1 MSLMPF
7 SGFVDLDDLK
17 STLLALAVDPSIGG
31 MLVLG
36 PKGTGK
42 SSLTRAFAEL
52 LPEIEV
58 VIGCSFGCS
67 PSSVQ
72 DLCSDCASRLNEQGK
87 LAHITR
93 KMSIVDLPIGV
104 TDDRV
109 IGSLNI
115 EQTLRDGKIHF
126 EPGLLARAHRNIL
139 YVDEVNLLPDH
150 IVDLIL
156 DAASYGWNVVER
168 EGISLRHPARFILIG
183 TMNPE
188 EGELRP
194 QLLDR
199 FAVSVVV
206 QTVLDPQIRAEVVR
220 RNIEFET
227 NRQLFTS
234 NWQSTQNK
242 IRTQV
247 ENARE
252 HLKDVF
258 VSDQTIGII
267 TRVCGKL
274 SVDGYRPDI
283 VATKVAR
290 ALAALDDRR
299 EIRPDDSLKGLKLA
313 LSHRTRAGGL
323 KPPATQQEI
332 EKEFREAITAQQLK
346 PPSMSAAN
354 LPANQTSGASPQRK
368 NFLRN
373 LYARTP
379 SDTPNMVPG
388 PKKRSAKWRVIGY
401 VLFVAGVTCLYFLVR
416 LGIFLTLMGLL
427 ALFVLL
433 VKIFR
438 RSKIGGITS
447 YSLYRR
453 PTTRNQKM
461 ATSSIIAWPNARK
474 LLGKGIAEG
483 KQLIEGTP
491 TKSREAKLDLEKI
504 MSRARWWGRR
514 KGVAGRGRLVSYKN
528 FRGTANHD
536 VAIATSIRLAAR
548 RGRPL
553 RIRREDLRA
562 NVREGRVRASIILLL
577 DSSESMID
585 SLGKVREAIRAVKKS
600 TARMRDRVGL
610 IVFKGDEAH
619 VLQHPTS
626 NFNLIMQKLTNVG
639 LSGFTPLA
647 VGMMKAVRLAR
658 AEEARGYAPVLVMAT
673 DGVANVSV
681 PRFSNFRLLAPD
693 PTDDAVM
700 VSRRIASNKWK
711 TIVANMAHV
720 SENGPKDLVVGTQ
733 LMMDI
738 ARTTRGIYVGFPR
751 REKEPVVQD
760 MSMHTL
766 TNLSL
771 NGTKEECKTY

>member
-7 SGFVDLDDLK
+7 SGFVDLDELK
-17 STLLALAVDPSIGG
+17 RTLLALSVDPSIGG

-42 SSLTRAFAEL
+42 SSLTRAFADL

-67 PSSVQ
+67 PSRME
-72 DLCSDCASRLNEQGK
+72 DLCSDCASRMNVDGK
-87 LAHITR
+87 LAHVRR
-93 KMSIVDLPIGV
+93 KMSIIDLPIGV

-109 IGSLNI
+109 IGSLNV
-115 EQTLRDGKIHF
+115 EQTLRDGKVHF

-150 IVDLIL
+150 IVDIIL

-168 EGISLRHPARFILIG
+168 EGVSLRHPARFILIG

-206 QTVLDPQIRAEVVR
+206 QTVLDPQIRAEVVK
-220 RNIEFET
+220 RNIEFEANRELFIT
-227 NRQLFTS
+227 NWLP
-234 NWQSTQNK
+234 NQNK
-242 IRTQV
+242 VRAQV

-258 VSDQTIGII
+258 VSDQTIGTI
-267 TRVCGKL
+267 TQVCGKL

-290 ALAALDDRR
+290 AFAAMDDRR
-299 EIRPDDSLKGLKLA
+299 EIQADDSLKGLVLA

-323 KPPATQQEI
+323 KPPATRQEI
-332 EKEFREAITAQQLK
+332 EKEFREASAVQQGKFL
-346 PPSMSAAN
+346 SAHLQPTGEQTGETSVQRKTLFRNLSVRLSSDTRSISPDRKNGSAN
-354 LPANQTSGASPQRK
+354 LNA
-368 NFLRN
+368 
-373 LYARTP
+373 
-379 SDTPNMVPG
+379 
-388 PKKRSAKWRVIGY
+388 IGY
-401 VLFVAGVTCLYFLVR
+401 ILLLAGITYLYFSVR
-416 LGIFLTLMGLL
+416 FWIFFTLMSLL
-427 ALFVLL
+427 ALFILL
-433 VKIFR
+433 VKVFR
-438 RSKIGGITS
+438 RSKVGGITP
-447 YSLYRR
+447 YTTYRR
-453 PTTRNQKM
+453 PTGSRAQK
-461 ATSSIIAWPNARK
+461 IANSTIVAWSKARK
-474 LLGKGIAEG
+474 ILGKNISEG
-483 KQLIEGTP
+483 EQLIEEKS
-491 TKSREAKLDLEKI
+491 TKQHEAKLELEKI

-514 KGVAGRGRLVSYKN
+514 KGIAGRGRLVSYKT
-528 FRGTANHD
+528 FSKTSSRD

-553 RIRREDLRA
+553 RVRKDDLRA
-562 NVREGRVRASIILLL
+562 NVREGRIKASMILLL

-585 SLGKVREAIRAVKKS
+585 SLRKVRDAIRTVKKS

-619 VLQHPTS
+619 VLQQPTT
-626 NFNLIMQKLTNVG
+626 NFNLIMQKLSNVG

-647 VGMMKAVRLAR
+647 AGMMKAVELAR
-658 AEEARGYAPVLVMAT
+658 AEEARGYAPVLIMTT
-673 DGVANVSV
+673 DGVANVSI
-681 PRFSNFRLLAPD
+681 PRFTSYKQLVPD
-693 PTDDAVM
+693 PNEDALM
-700 VSRRIASNKWK
+700 VSRMISSNKWK

-720 SENGPKDLVVGTQ
+720 DESGPADLFVGTR
-733 LMMDI
+733 LMMNI
-738 ARTTRGIYVGFPR
+738 ARTTKGVYVGFPR
-751 REKEPVVQD
+751 KDEEAVVQD
-760 MSMHTL
+760 MSMKTL
-766 TNLSL
+766 MKIGL
-771 NGTKEECKTY
+771 NDLN